1 MKILE
6 LFSKSWSKLSLII
19 ILPSTNFSSSEYN
32 GKTFGILDRESM
44 LIEYK
49 SVEYL
54 LVRISMYLFF
64 QLIKLFLS
72 FKSLL
77 SNLYISLLHIS
88 INSEKLESSK
98 LENIS
103 FSSSELTGLSSLLI
117 VWIKS
122 FFESLIGL

>member
-1 MKILE
+1 MG
-6 LFSKSWSKLSLII
+6 
-19 ILPSTNFSSSEYN
+19 N
-32 GKTFGILDRESM
+32 TFGILDTESM

>member
-19 ILPSTNFSSSEYN
+19 ILPSTNFSLSEYK

>member
-6 LFSKSWSKLSLII
+6 LFSRSLSKLSLII
-19 ILPSTNFSSSEYN
+19 ILPSTNFSSSEYKGN
-32 GKTFGILDRESM
+32 TFGIFERESK

-54 LVRISMYLFF
+54 LERISMYLLF

-72 FKSLL
+72 FKLLL
-77 SNLYISLLHIS
+77 SNLYISLLHIF

-103 FSSSELTGLSSLLI
+103 LISSEFTGFSRLLI
-117 VWIKS
+117 V
-122 FFESLIGL
+122 